1 MSTSKKVEKN
11 SFFKTH
17 LKASPEYTRTGKILA
32 SHLQC
37 SMRPKTKL
45 EIILNET
52 RRGIEKRMEGSGLE
66 SIGARDQPE
75 VKGRDP
81 HVSPRFIKCIVI
93 CVCACMCIGYLV

>member
-37 SMRPKTKL
+37 KTKL

-52 RRGIEKRMEGSGLE
+52 RRWIEKRMEGSGLE
-66 SIGARDQPE
+66 SMGARDQPE

-81 HVSPRFIKCIVI
+81 HVSPRFTKCIVM
-93 CVCACMCIGYLV
+93 CVRACVCIGYLV